1 MPRIFTRAILTDR
14 RPFKFEYFEEEI
26 RKELN
31 IGVKQEVIKD
41 LKGTVVG
48 WENKP
53 TFFARVNV
61 TPGGVSLDVVATG
74 RNADQYHLVVL
85 GSPRHVITPRPGRNF
100 LTFRPGY
107 RSATRAG
114 SLKSRAKLRAGPFVG
129 ARSVSHP
136 GFVGRDFYVL
146 VVEKNKPEFQR
157 RIKNALQRAE
167 RRHAVSLPV

>member
-14 RPFKFEYFEEEI
+14 RPFKFEYFEQEI

-31 IGVKQEVIKD
+31 TGVKQDVLKD
-41 LKGTVVG
+41 LKSTVVG

-53 TFFARVNV
+53 TFFTRVNV
-61 TPGGVSLDVVATG
+61 IPSGVSLDAVATG

-100 LTFRPGY
+100 LTFQPGY
-107 RSATRAG
+107 RSATRVG
-114 SLKSRAKLRAGPFVG
+114 SIKSRPKARAGPFVS
-129 ARSVSHP
+129 ARRVSHP
-136 GFVGRDFYVL
+136 GFTGRDFYTL
-146 VVEKNKPEFQR
+146 IVERNKPEFKR

-167 RRHAVSLPV
+167 RRHAVALPI